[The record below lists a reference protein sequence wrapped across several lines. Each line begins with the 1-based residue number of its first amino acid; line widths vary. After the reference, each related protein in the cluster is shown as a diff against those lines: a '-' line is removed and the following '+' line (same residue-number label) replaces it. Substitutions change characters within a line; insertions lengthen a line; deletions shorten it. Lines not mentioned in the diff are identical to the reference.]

1 MNISFN
7 TQSPYSSF
15 YQKGTL
21 MGQNSQQKTAGSN
34 SPFAPGKD
42 ASANPLSKFAKQ
54 GVWHQSRTPFI
65 FAFTL
70 VLWSIFRTLL

>member
-21 MGQNSQQKTAGSN
+21 MGQNSQQKTARSN

-42 ASANPLSKFAKQ
+42 ATSNPLSKFTNKVTEDKASQ
-54 GVWHQSRTPFI
+54 
-65 FAFTL
+65 
-70 VLWSIFRTLL
+70 